1 MTGTPDDEFQ
11 RLLLRRRA
19 VLRAVVDGVD
29 DKRDLVERLE
39 IPRSTLDDVMR
50 ELAEAGLVSYDDGRW
65 RPTSVGRTAQAIHA
79 DYTERV
85 SGVADAASVLGAVPD
100 IDIGQAML
108 DGCTVH
114 EPGNILPDRAV
125 TTFTEQVRTADE
137 LRGLVPR
144 ALTGHV
150 PSVHDEILEDRSMR
164 VELVFEPAVFDQLA
178 DVYATKM
185 AAALETDRIGLYR
198 TSLPH
203 RYGLWICDGTH
214 AGVIIYGD
222 GGIRGIITNDTD
234 SAVDWAT
241 TRYRQAR
248 GEAEPIPLATV
259 ESS

>member
-19 VLRAVVDGVD
+19 VLRAVVDGVG

-100 IDIGQAML
+100 IDIGRAML

-125 TTFTEQVRTADE
+125 TTFVEQVRAADE
-137 LRGLVPR
+137 LHGLVPQ
-144 ALTGHV
+144 ALAGHV
-150 PSVHDEILEDRSMR
+150 PSVHEEVTADQSME
-164 VELVFEPAVFDQLA
+164 VELVFEPAVFDQLF
-178 DVYATKM
+178 DVYAAEMTR
-185 AAALETDRIGLYR
+185 ALETDRIGLYR
-198 TSLPH
+198 TPLPH
-203 RYGLWICDGTH
+203 PYGLWVADDAH
-214 AGVIIYGD
+214 AGVVIYGG
-222 GGIRGIITNDTD
+222 GGIRGIMVNDTD
-234 SAVDWAT
+234 AAVEWAT
-241 TRYRQAR
+241 ERYRRASA
-248 GEAEPIPLATV
+248 EAEPITLASV
-259 ESS
+259 ES